1 MLLNPLF
8 FDTEQVVGG
17 KQNILPAGKKVIS
30 YLFSDIIRV
39 SSEQTTLNTSG
50 KVNQSDAMLSIGNE
64 LTAQK
69 KTFLSQITDNSV
81 LGSLRK
87 GSLEN
92 EQLATLEKS
101 VSLRSNSAARSA
113 IRNLYSYDQTK
124 SILKNL
130 SIFSAG
136 ELKGEQDTSRLIGKA
151 SSGLSADP
159 ETEKLLAM
167 ASENGGA
174 LLEAEI
180 NGEKILVHLTSPGNG
195 AAQKT
200 GPEPGQDM
208 KGFEVTENVEKGQGE
223 KFFIRAY
230 KKSGI
235 EINLPALTGVNPAGG
250 EAESYPVSDAITVS
264 QVVTQTSSAE
274 SEGSDNTE
282 IKVISKENITS
293 ETKVTNKS
301 TGLSELQKVEK
312 DIPLKGNTAH
322 KEITASSTE
331 SVTETTAAE
340 GKSGTGG
347 GLTISAGET
356 PVAAGINAAEE
367 TGEDGAELKNK
378 TGQNYANVTKQAE
391 RRTENGVVQKP
402 AVKSAAPVEEQIV
415 KEKGTGP
422 FKRKFFNAQ
431 SATMDFLKERGTKTK
446 PSVGAAGKVEIPEQA
461 REIISKEQTFP
472 GQKIAASPETGSNKV
487 KIKNTAPKVAVK
499 TSAGANTIQKSE
511 IKLTGENTVKK
522 ETGIKTG
529 AGAASPVSEKGG
541 QPSSA
546 ASDEV
551 RNLLNKLNGEI
562 ISKDVNADAE
572 KSENIKVVNS
582 FAGETGKKVTSE
594 VYREELKNLNE
605 SAKSEKTGIKEASEK
620 GISAEVPVKDKSDPV
635 KQPSEKVNLSQKGTV
650 IDKEAAGENSA
661 AKSAAQV
668 KETKTIGTQ
677 PVIKNSEKINPLNK
691 EEKTIIPDVEKKAFI
706 SEQVSGKSSEIKTS
720 VPENK
725 TEVFVK
731 DSGMP
736 EKESVVKDNKISGA
750 VKEENKTVADN
761 VIKKGDTK
769 VAVSEQAIKT
779 DNSKTTGKSEY
790 TNKETKSVIGETAQ
804 KEFQETT
811 KTVKKD
817 QAAVKPEKIES
828 PGAGDLK
835 ESPVTKESMTVKKQ
849 SVTSE
854 KLFHSEADVKTEKKS
869 GEIGKENGKSVI
881 TAPEK
886 NATEGKNKETG
897 PAGPELVNRKEIKSA
912 VPENKGM
919 EPVNKKTAVE
929 SGKTRVNVN
938 TASDNEIKNNKS
950 GASEKASQATVKE
963 TIYRG
968 GSLKVK
974 VPRPVVSGMTA
985 NKDNTPPMEA
995 GKPENSIPDAASRK
1009 DLSEN
1014 PFSTVKADKGAA
1026 QDIKADGP
1034 ELKGKEPVSV
1044 SPDKVVKDSGR
1055 KTEVNN
1061 IPKKETP
1068 VDFQQNK
1075 KVSVRKTTFEKE
1087 IIKEAQIENPDKK
1100 SREIKL
1106 EREIP
1111 GKNREVIIDDKKEA
1125 KATKTELNTEINTK
1139 RTVVQAKEVHSE
1151 NVAKDR
1157 PAPTIKT
1164 TESPSIANKI
1174 PEKEQPLK
1182 TVKDFETVKPEKP
1195 VIPEHV
1201 KTERKTD
1208 SGTQIKEKAPA
1219 QNLVSKETEKPVNFY
1234 SAKEMISRDAERAE
1248 QVRGKEFDKTEFSV
1262 PEKDE
1267 NRSETIKNV
1276 SAKEINTETGKKE
1289 HPVAENDPRVRESK
1303 VTEDKPKPEQ
1313 TIKAEP
1319 EKEGDVTTREAKPA
1333 AKNDFT
1339 KPPVNI
1345 KEDQLTD
1352 AVKGEDNLSR
1362 SNPRVEPEKD
1372 AREIR
1377 TDKINLND
1385 RENYSAAGESEDFV
1399 SEIEEVI
1406 SEKPAAE
1413 NSKTEAAHSE
1423 PVDAK
1428 PEHPVSDD
1436 EIINELYSGITLSE
1450 NTGAGELA
1458 AIAAKSAEIIR
1469 ENNAHL
1475 EFTRVRPAENQKAE
1489 KKVEISDT
1497 KNDEKPDISFKD
1509 VITDNKREDKYI
1521 GEREYS
1527 GAQKLSS
1534 KDEKQD
1540 ALRES
1545 VREKV
1550 IIKDP
1555 EKILPELSRLIKET
1569 EGKSEIK
1576 IVRNTEEPVRIN
1588 QAPDK
1593 PLNDSGSG
1601 NMQKDESLYYKHT
1614 TDETVQNKDFEKNIF
1629 QETTRNSGEKEND
1642 NIGKVANNVEFRQT
1656 QGTPKVEAPLKNE
1669 APPRTVPQEKIYDEI
1684 ESLVKSREDKS
1695 IVLKLSPER
1704 LGDMKVMIRVAREG
1718 VHANIEVENDAV
1730 RQMLMNSS
1738 SDLRTSLAQSG
1749 LQLNSFNISTSQ
1761 GDKKFTKG
1769 DSEKRR
1775 DFSGTKNEET
1785 EEISEKNRERN
1796 LGYNTMEYTV

>member
-17 KQNILPAGKKVIS
+17 KQNILPAGKKVSS

-39 SSEQTTLNTSG
+39 SSEQTALNTSG
-50 KVNQSDAMLSIGNE
+50 RVNSSDAMLSIGNE

-101 VSLRSNSAARSA
+101 VSLRYNSPARSS

-136 ELKGEQDTSRLIGKA
+136 ELKGDQDTSRLIGKA

-180 NGEKILVHLTSPGNG
+180 NGEKILIHLTSPGNG

-200 GPEPGQDM
+200 GSESGQDM
-208 KGFEVTENVEKGQGE
+208 KGIELTGNGEKGQGE

-250 EAESYPVSDAITVS
+250 EAESYPVSDAVAVS

-282 IKVISKENITS
+282 IKVISKENVTS
-293 ETKVTNKS
+293 ATKVTNRS
-301 TGLSELQKVEK
+301 AGSSELQKVEK
-312 DIPLKGNTAH
+312 DIPLKGNPAQ
-322 KEITASSTE
+322 KEITASSAG
-331 SVTETTAAE
+331 SVTEITAAE
-340 GKSGTGG
+340 GKSDTGG
-347 GLTISAGET
+347 VLTGSAGET

-378 TGQNYANVTKQAE
+378 TGQHYTNVNKQAE
-391 RRTENGVVQKP
+391 RTTENGAVQKTI
-402 AVKSAAPVEEQIV
+402 VKSAAPVEEQIV

-446 PSVGAAGKVEIPEQA
+446 PSIGAAGKVEIPDQA

-472 GQKIAASPETGSNKV
+472 GQKIAASAETGSNKV
-487 KIKNTAPKVAVK
+487 KIKNTAPKVTVK
-499 TSAGANTIQKSE
+499 TSAGANTTQKSE
-511 IKLTGENTVKK
+511 SKLTGENTVKK
-522 ETGIKTG
+522 ENQIKTG
-529 AGAASPVSEKGG
+529 ASAASRVPEKGG
-541 QPSSA
+541 QPSST

-562 ISKDVNADAE
+562 ISKDVNADAK
-572 KSENIKVVNS
+572 KSDNIKVDNS
-582 FAGETGKKVTSE
+582 FAGETGKKATAE
-594 VYREELKNLNE
+594 VYREELKNLTE
-605 SAKSEKTGIKEASEK
+605 STKSEKTGIKEATEK
-620 GISAEVPVKDKSDPV
+620 GISAEVPVKDKSDAV
-635 KQPSEKVNLSQKGTV
+635 EQPEEKVNLSQKGTV
-650 IDKEAAGENSA
+650 SDKEAAGENSA
-661 AKSAAQV
+661 TKSAAQV
-668 KETKTIGTQ
+668 KDTKTIDTQ
-677 PVIKNSEKINPLNK
+677 PVIKNSEKIIPLNK
-691 EEKTIIPDVEKKAFI
+691 EEKTTKTNVEKKESI
-706 SEQVSGKSSEIKTS
+706 SEPVSGKSSEIKTS
-720 VPENK
+720 VTENK
-725 TEVFVK
+725 AEVFVK

-750 VKEENKTVADN
+750 EKKENKAVADSAVKN
-761 VIKKGDTK
+761 RDKKLSASD
-769 VAVSEQAIKT
+769 QAIKT
-779 DNSKTTGKSEY
+779 DNAKTTGKSEF
-790 TNKETKSVIGETAQ
+790 TTKETKSVVGETAQ
-804 KEFQETT
+804 EEFQKTT
-811 KTVKKD
+811 KTVEKD
-817 QAAVKPEKIES
+817 QAAVKPEKNEFPRS
-828 PGAGDLK
+828 GDLK
-835 ESPVTKESMTVKKQ
+835 EPPVTKESMTVKKQ
-849 SVTSE
+849 PVTSE
-854 KLFHSEADVKTEKKS
+854 KPFHSEADVKTGKAA
-869 GEIGKENGKSVI
+869 GGIGKENGKSVI

-886 NATEGKNKETG
+886 NTTEGKSKERG
-897 PAGPELVNRKEIKSA
+897 PTGPELVNRKEIKSA

-919 EPVNKKTAVE
+919 EPVNKKTAAE
-929 SGKTRVNVN
+929 SDKTRLNLN
-938 TASDNEIKNNKS
+938 SASDNENKTDKS
-950 GASEKASQATVKE
+950 GASEKASQVPVKE

-974 VPRPVVSGMTA
+974 VPRPVISGTTA
-985 NKDNTPPMEA
+985 NKDTTQPMDA
-995 GKPENSIPDAASRK
+995 GKPENSMRDAASRK
-1009 DLSEN
+1009 DLSEKTIT
-1014 PFSTVKADKGAA
+1014 PVKEDKGAA
-1026 QDIKADGP
+1026 SDIKADKP
-1034 ELKGKEPVSV
+1034 ELKGKESVSV
-1044 SPDKVVKDSGR
+1044 SPDKVVKESGR

-1061 IPKKETP
+1061 VPKKEAP
-1068 VDFQQNK
+1068 VDFQQDK
-1075 KVSVRKTTFEKE
+1075 KVSGRKTTFEKE
-1087 IIKEAQIENPDKK
+1087 IIKEAKIENPDKK
-1100 SREIKL
+1100 SSEIKV

-1111 GKNREVIIDDKKEA
+1111 GKNREIIINEKRETKEIRTDLKPGINTTRTAGGNKEA
-1125 KATKTELNTEINTK
+1125 QSKNISGERPVPSHKTAESGSSLNEMAGK
-1139 RTVVQAKEVHSE
+1139 EQPAK
-1151 NVAKDR
+1151 VAKDI
-1157 PAPTIKT
+1157 TGK
-1164 TESPSIANKI
+1164 
-1174 PEKEQPLK
+1174 PEKLAAS
-1182 TVKDFETVKPEKP
+1182 ETVK
-1195 VIPEHV
+1195 
-1201 KTERKTD
+1201 TEQQAD
-1208 SGTQIKEKAPA
+1208 PGASVKEKAAAANPA
-1219 QNLVSKETEKPVNFY
+1219 ATEKSVKPQ
-1234 SAKEMISRDAERAE
+1234 SAKEIISGSPERTERVKGEVNKA
-1248 QVRGKEFDKTEFSV
+1248 EFSV
-1262 PEKDE
+1262 PEKGE
-1267 NRSETIKNV
+1267 NKSEPVKNITTANV
-1276 SAKEINTETGKKE
+1276 NNENAEKERFTEVNDSRVKE
-1289 HPVAENDPRVRESK
+1289 TK
-1303 VTEDKPKPEQ
+1303 ITEDRPDKAQ
-1313 TIKAEP
+1313 FIKTAP
-1319 EKEGDVTTREAKPA
+1319 EKEGDSAAPELKTA
-1333 AKNDFT
+1333 AKNDFE

-1352 AVKGEDNLSR
+1352 TVKREDNLSR
-1362 SNPRVEPEKD
+1362 GNPDSEPEKE

-1377 TDKINLND
+1377 NDKINLND

-1413 NSKTEAAHSE
+1413 NSKTYAADPE
-1423 PVDAK
+1423 PVVAK

-1458 AIAAKSAEIIR
+1458 ALAGKSAEIIR

-1475 EFTRVRPAENQKAE
+1475 EFTRIKPDENQRAE
-1489 KKVEISDT
+1489 KEVEISDT
-1497 KNDEKPDISFKD
+1497 KNDEKPDVSFKD
-1509 VITDNKREDKYI
+1509 VIPDNKGEDKYS

-1527 GAQKLSS
+1527 SAQKLSS

-1540 ALRES
+1540 VLRES

-1555 EKILPELSRLIKET
+1555 EKILSELSRLIKET

-1576 IVRNTEEPVRIN
+1576 IVRNTEEPARIN
-1588 QAPDK
+1588 QVPDK
-1593 PLNDSGSG
+1593 PLNDSGSE
-1601 NMQKDESLYYKHT
+1601 NIQKDESLYYKHT
-1614 TDETVQNKDFEKNIF
+1614 TDETAQNKEFEKNIF
-1629 QETTRNSGEKEND
+1629 QETTRNSGKTEND

-1656 QGTPKVEAPLKNE
+1656 QQTPKVEAPLKNE

-1730 RQMLMNSS
+1730 RQMLMNST